1 MNQIKNPFV
10 YVGPLDPIENK
21 VVCIPRKDEIEE
33 IVRNCSQGR
42 WTAIYS
48 PFQTGKTTLLHLIR
62 KKFDDKSIFYF
73 NFTGKAF
80 DKEEELATLI
90 YTEIENTLGE
100 KCEKLIPQAEANKN
114 RFSKIDDIDKF
125 LWNLAENSKSDSTI
139 PSIILIDE
147 IGSAK
152 PNDTILDFLR
162 LLRRFYHKSVAEF
175 GKQVIKLV
183 FTGSFDI
190 FKFTLERWTDSPFN
204 VATTLFL
211 RDFTESETE
220 ELIKNGFKAL
230 NIEVS
235 SDVIEF
241 IFGKIQ
247 GQPALT
253 QQVCYRIAEVK
264 LQSGS
269 KCVEKK
275 DVKEVLPKLMAEDKF
290 HLSALS
296 QKIETEREKFQEF
309 IKRILEGK
317 KEEYWISKEYIF
329 SAYIAGLIRNE
340 NGFCKIRNPIYE
352 DLLRDILKVPKLIPV
367 LKTFRNGDHL
377 ISTNI
382 LIAGTSKDMQRRL
395 LLKLISKCNGKAT
408 ILLFTGNLS
417 YYLNEP
423 NSNYSGMTAALINEV
438 LTKETDEK
446 LLASKIYKENKVNIY
461 EMGGELTAATP
472 EDLLYLLQTL
482 LEKKSSDTPVIF
494 AVDDLIFN
502 ARGWGSLIQ
511 ISEISRRGNFRQ
523 KLWLVTSSPHLLPVE
538 LNIESYFLFLMLEVE
553 DINFIS
559 KKVSQVDK
567 EQLGYLNSNECL
579 CFGSLWKKTK
589 PILTKV

>member
-1 MNQIKNPFV
+1 
-10 YVGPLDPIENK
+10 
-21 VVCIPRKDEIEE
+21 
-33 IVRNCSQGR
+33 
-42 WTAIYS
+42 
-48 PFQTGKTTLLHLIR
+48 
-62 KKFDDKSIFYF
+62 
-73 NFTGKAF
+73 
-80 DKEEELATLI
+80 
-90 YTEIENTLGE
+90 
-100 KCEKLIPQAEANKN
+100 
-114 RFSKIDDIDKF
+114 
-125 LWNLAENSKSDSTI
+125 
-139 PSIILIDE
+139 
-147 IGSAK
+147 
-152 PNDTILDFLR
+152 
-162 LLRRFYHKSVAEF
+162 
-175 GKQVIKLV
+175 
-183 FTGSFDI
+183 
-190 FKFTLERWTDSPFN
+190 
-204 VATTLFL
+204 
-211 RDFTESETE
+211 
-220 ELIKNGFKAL
+220 
-230 NIEVS
+230 
-235 SDVIEF
+235 
-241 IFGKIQ
+241 
-247 GQPALT
+247 
-253 QQVCYRIAEVK
+253 
-264 LQSGS
+264 
-269 KCVEKK
+269 
-275 DVKEVLPKLMAEDKF
+275 MAEDKF